1 MSTKLVRDL
10 AGSEPLNLLLTG
22 DNTSGWSLTH
32 AAAEKTLLTASGT
45 ASSSG
50 DNTLISAPGAGVKL
64 VIVGLTLQLEGSTA
78 TTLRLTNG
86 ASGPTISRVLAQN
99 QGDGLALTFPIDS
112 RPKLSANTAL
122 VLNLSGANACGYTI
136 WYYTE

>member
-1 MSTKLVRDL
+1 MATKRVRDL
-10 AGSEPLNLLLTG
+10 AGSSNLDLLLTG
-22 DNTSGWSLTH
+22 DNTNGWSLTH
-32 AAAEKTLLTASGT
+32 APAEKTLLTASGT

-50 DNTLISAPGAGVKL
+50 DNTLISAPGAGVKI
-64 VIVGLTLQLEGSTA
+64 VIVGVTLQLEGATA

-86 ASGPTISRVLAQN
+86 ASGSTISRILAQN
-99 QGDGLALTFPIDS
+99 QGDGLAITFPIDA

>member
-10 AGSEPLNLLLTG
+10 AGSEALNLLMTG
-22 DNTSGWSLTH
+22 DNTNGWSLTS
-32 AAAEKTLLTASGT
+32 AASEKTLLTSSGT

-64 VIVGLTLQLEGSTA
+64 VIVGVTLQLEGSTA

-86 ASGPTISRVLAQN
+86 AGGSTISRVLAQN
-99 QGDGLALTFPIDS
+99 QGDGLALTFPIDA
-112 RPKLSANTAL
+112 RPKLSTNIAL

>member
-1 MSTKLVRDL
+1 MANT
-10 AGSEPLNLLLTG
+10 AILLI
-22 DNTSGWSLTH
+22 
-32 AAAEKTLLTASGT
+32 ASST

-50 DNTLISAPGAGVKL
+50 DNSIITAPGPAL
-64 VIVGLTLQLEGSTA
+64 SIVIVGVILQLEGSTA
-78 TTLRLTNG
+78 TTMRLTNG
-86 ASGPTISRVLAQN
+86 AGGSTICRVLAQN
-99 QGDGLALTFPIDS
+99 QGDGLLALGFPTDI